1 MSVSVPDFMAA
12 EENEC
17 VSRQDSELMRAWE
30 LEAILT
36 NRTLRFV
43 LRLEQQFVCPS
54 CGGMVLNPH
63 QTGCGHIFCARCQFQ
78 CLQIFQDNCC
88 KRELLNLEVYCTNL
102 SIHST
107 TSLSQGHLKACQY
120 ERLRC
125 SNSGCNDTVLRKN
138 LLDHQRKVCSFRLES
153 SVLVP
158 NLASKLRQAHQKT
171 SCPEIQDPC
180 PNKYFNLLM
189 AALETDCLYKNYGCT
204 FRVRKQYNLTQ
215 NQVKVSFVSLFNEL
229 PFSECFRLPGAV
241 MHLQISA
248 FELCLSSRIKE
259 GKCKFMKTQSSV
271 PMFGW
276 FWKVTPNLRH
286 RYETGALEQT
296 CQRHTRL
303 LDIHVEQLQ
312 CNEQRFHQLVS
323 TSYDGKLIWKVRDYW
338 HRKEAGTPL
347 NSTPFYTSRSGY
359 KLSVRAYLGG
369 DSSGRGTHLSLYIT
383 IMRGDFDSLL
393 SWPFRQ
399 NITLTLLD
407 QSGSRNHQSNTFT
420 PDTNSD
426 SFHRPTSDANVAT
439 GFPRFILHGDLEA
452 PRNAV
457 YVRDDTLFIKV
468 KVDTTGLEDL

>member
-88 KRELLNLEVYCTNL
+88 KRELLNLEVYCTNAPDCAQRVTL
-102 SIHST
+102 CN
-107 TSLSQGHLKACQY
+107 LQGHLKACQY

-153 SVLVP
+153 CHHCRQP
-158 NLASKLRQAHQKT
+158 FLASHLQAHQKT

-180 PNKYFNLLM
+180 PNKCPQMIRRHKVWHSQILHSTLRKFCSN
-189 AALETDCLYKNYGCT
+189 EHCP
-204 FRVRKQYNLTQ
+204 RVRICSVQRELRDLRG
-215 NQVKVSFVSLFNEL
+215 VLGSELSEEL
-229 PFSECFRLPGAV
+229 PSLRASLDSLRQQNCV
-241 MHLQISA
+241 C
-248 FELCLSSRIKE
+248 LCPS
-259 GKCKFMKTQSSV
+259 
-271 PMFGW
+271 
-276 FWKVTPNLRH
+276 
-286 RYETGALEQT
+286 GALEQT